1 MRRLLPILLLT
12 CAVVVVGCS
21 SKKKKGHDKPDRAKV
36 ASLLSTEA
44 PAPKHSLD
52 IQFGD
57 NFQLIGY
64 DVSSDS
70 IQVDKP
76 LQVTWYYKVLKK
88 PTEEWKQ
95 FTHVADG
102 SGQSRINLD
111 RNGAIRKAWQPE
123 NWEAGTYVKDPQTI
137 TLPKDW
143 KSDRAV
149 LFIGFWKGNER
160 LPVKGPSDG
169 KKRAR
174 ALELPVGGAVAAE
187 PEVLPELASTFSK
200 GAIKLDGKL
209 DEAVWKDAATTN
221 ALVNTMTG
229 APAEPKV
236 QVKSAWDD
244 KNLYVAFDVA
254 DTFLKSTFEKNDDH
268 LWEQDCVEIMLDPD
282 GDGKNYFELQ
292 VSPQNKSFDTRYESR
307 RQPKPFGHMDWNAG
321 LKSGVALHGKG
332 KVNDDKPDEGYT
344 VEIAIPWTAFEA
356 GEPKHTAPKAGDKW
370 RANFY
375 VMDALETGMRS
386 VGWSAPKVGDFHM
399 PKRFG
404 TIAFSGPAGESE
416 KEVVKGDEKPAG
428 DEKGL
433 KKKAPAGEKVEL
445 KTKAEAKAKAAPTP

>member
-1 MRRLLPILLLT
+1 MLLT
-12 CAVVVVGCS
+12 CAVVVSGCS

-44 PAPKHSLD
+44 PSPQHPLD

-57 NFQLIGY
+57 QFALVGY
-64 DVSSDS
+64 DTSSETA
-70 IQVDKP
+70 QLDKP
-76 LQVTWYYKVLKK
+76 VQVTWYFKVLKK
-88 PTEEWKQ
+88 PSAEWKL

-102 SGQSRINLD
+102 AGVSRINLD
-111 RNGAIRKAWQPE
+111 RNGAIRKNWQPE
-123 NWEAGTYVKDPQTI
+123 NWEPGSYVKDPQSI

-143 KSDRAV
+143 KSDKAV
-149 LFIGFWKGNER
+149 LFVGFWKGSER
-160 LPVKGPSDG
+160 LPVKGPNDG
-169 KKRAR
+169 KNRAR
-174 ALELPVGGAVAAE
+174 ALELNVGSE
-187 PEVLPELASTFSK
+187 PSTPEVLPELVSSEAK
-200 GAIKLDGKL
+200 GPIKLDGKL
-209 DEAVWKDAATTN
+209 DEAVWKDAASTN

-236 QVKSAWDD
+236 QVKSAWDA
-244 KNLYVAFDVA
+244 KNLYVAFEVA
-254 DTFLKSTFEKNDDH
+254 DPFLKSTFANNDDH

-292 VSPQNKSFDTRYESR
+292 VSPQNKWFDTRYDSR

-321 LKSGVALHGKG
+321 LKSGVTLNGKG

-370 RANFY
+370 HANFY
-375 VMDALETGMRS
+375 VMDALEHDMRS
-386 VGWSAPKVGDFHM
+386 VGWSPPKVGDFHM

-404 TIAFSGPAGESE
+404 TLVFAGASSEAE
-416 KEVVKGDEKPAG
+416 KEVVKGDEKPAAEG
-428 DEKGL
+428 EKKSTEKAA
-433 KKKAPAGEKVEL
+433 KKKPAATDKA
-445 KTKAEAKAKAAPTP
+445 KAEATP